1 MLIYF
6 SIIEDTLS
14 QCHLLKIHVKVLELN
29 HAVLYLKEGTLGP
42 TENDDKVKQEAVSQL
57 L

>member
-14 QCHLLKIHVKVLELN
+14 QCHLLKIHVKVLN

>member
-14 QCHLLKIHVKVLELN
+14 QCHLLKIHVKVLEPN
-29 HAVLYLKEGTLGP
+29 HVVLYLKEGTLGP
-42 TENDDKVKQEAVSQL
+42 TENDDKVKQKAVSQL